1 MLGIVEFCEWLAG
14 AAALGVVASYVTQL
28 LKALVPS
35 IKDKSAVIA
44 SVCIAA
50 LVNVAANL
58 VKPYLGG
65 LPPEVAQMWPVIVW
79 AVSQLWYALII
90 QKQ

>member
-28 LKALVPS
+28 LKALIPS
-35 IKDKSAVIA
+35 IKDKSAVVA
-44 SVCIAA
+44 SVLVAA

-58 VKPYLGG
+58 VRPYLSD
-65 LPPEVAQMWPVIVW
+65 LPPGAAQMWPVVVW
-79 AVSQLWYALII
+79 AVSQLWYALIM